1 MGGPDVALSQLA
13 VGATGIA
20 ALLGAACFRLPGFGG
35 DVHPY
40 GERAV
45 RAALSHRTANV
56 VSSVNFDQRAFDTLG
71 EESIL
76 FAAVLGTVV
85 LLRQTRDERTV
96 APEPLRV
103 ASRPRRYALLALPVT
118 VLVGLYVVAHGQLSP
133 GGGFQGGVVVATG
146 LHLLYIAVDYR
157 ALEAIRPVPLY
168 EFGDAAG
175 EAAYLLIGAAGLAF
189 GSAYLANTLLPYGT
203 FNTLASGGIVPLLNA
218 AIGVEV
224 ACAVVVLLAQFLDQA
239 LEIEENRP

>member
-1 MGGPDVALSQLA
+1 MNTTARRWTVAA
-13 VGATGIA
+13 GAAGVA
-20 ALLGAACFRLPGFGG
+20 ALLGAACFRLPRFGG
-35 DVHPY
+35 DAHPY

-45 RAALSHRTANV
+45 RAALSHRTANA

-85 LLRQTRDERTV
+85 LLRQTRDERSV
-96 APEPLRV
+96 EPKPLRV
-103 ASRPRRYALLALPVT
+103 TPRVRRYALTGLPVT

-157 ALEAIRPVPLY
+157 SLERIRPIELY
-168 EFGDAAG
+168 EVGDAAG
-175 EAAYLLIGAAGLAF
+175 EAAYLLLGLAGLVGGTAF
-189 GSAYLANTLLPYGT
+189 LANTLLPHGT

-224 ACAVVVLLAQFLDQA
+224 ACAVVVLLARFLDQA
-239 LEIEENRP
+239 VEIEEDTR

>member
-1 MGGPDVALSQLA
+1 MNTTGRRRTVV
-13 VGATGIA
+13 VGAAGIA

-45 RAALSHRTANV
+45 AAALSHRTANV

-85 LLRQTRDERTV
+85 LLRQTRDERAV
-96 APEPLRV
+96 APQPLRV
-103 ASRPRRYALLALPVT
+103 ASRPRRYALIALPVT

-175 EAAYLLIGAAGLAF
+175 EAAYLLIGAAGTVV

-239 LEIEENRP
+239 LEIEKDRP